1 MRKFNKILIIIGIS
15 IILLIPTVVYA
26 ANYFSSIKQS
36 NDIVNDN
43 TSFVPNYTS
52 INSYEDLV
60 HNSLYDED
68 LSNSNNHSNPKF
80 LQFNANIRLF
90 SDLVIYTDV
99 NIDLNGKEFDLN
111 GHNLTFKNSYYTNL
125 VIENGTITNSKS
137 NESKLTFDL
146 PNGIAAYEN
155 VIDPNSTGTIT
166 VVVANQ
172 DSNMVLNNALN
183 YAIFKLYGYNYGFE
197 LYRNSNPTCRSCQ
210 FEHDSSETETCCV
223 YAISDLEFIDH
234 LYGYNIQYSYESKD
248 TSVLTNNGRLL
259 KSGTVELTIT
269 ATIDATSS
277 SRTIYVHSLDS
288 NQYNDAGLSLLL
300 QYFEPYYDSENSVY
314 NFSTQVLIPKKIAY
328 LGITLGYTFYDSSKN
343 SITGI
348 VADSLDNNNYYIMT
362 VNSIVKSIEITAN
375 KGDTNKSCSIDV
387 SGNAVSNIIDKNT
400 IARQLVSKIVGNQIG
415 ITKDSAGINGYT
427 KTILSTDISEFS
439 SYVSGI
445 SYSLV
450 NNSDNIYK
458 INSDNILHVN
468 PSGERLL
475 NPEES
480 LTSTA
485 VICTVTFRDDCGLK
499 PDSVN
504 SIQVSVPIKYLN
516 NDGEQAGL
524 ASFRPYY
531 VQFDKWISLASG
543 GQTINDFTFRGTVG
557 NDYPIINLIP
567 QIYSNEGLLI
577 EGVIKDGGTYP
588 VYSRVNGDTKTYYYL
603 VDNVEIIIN
612 DTNLIIPVSSI
623 IQFIYIYEEQEI
635 RDKNNVTAEMVASGN
650 LRYKITINKNY
661 VLESVSTVGLYYEYK
676 MNETSDWTTDG
687 DFISYFNLPGIFRCG
702 ENERFTDQTLFD
714 YIKGLG
720 VYGSQTTDYFDTKL
734 LINGATFD
742 VSGMTITSFKGLEAF
757 KNVTSLNASNS
768 GFTINDIKYVAKMD
782 SLETL
787 NISNN
792 GLTDYSSSR
801 MGFPT
806 GTKTD
811 FISELASLKYL
822 TTLDVSNNKIY
833 DFSGLVNLPAIKTIY
848 LQNNLFE
855 YTLTAPIL
863 NISIDISPII
873 NQIYGSKGALNTA
886 VYSQLLA
893 KEVSI
898 YNDVDESG
906 NPKKFVS
913 EGEVAAIYKNL
924 TNVEYQNKLANGV
937 DIETLFAS
945 YCTSENGKYY
955 SNIELFNGGITQS
968 NRVGSNNG
976 DSTVDGKIN
985 NISSANKN
993 YEYVEFRIPE
1003 GSDKYTATQF
1013 EVVYHYTIFVMEQ
1026 GWLTSNYEEVSVE
1039 IIIPYQVKRY

>member
-1 MRKFNKILIIIGIS
+1 MGKFNKLLIIIGIS

-43 TSFVPNYTS
+43 ISFVPNYTS
-52 INSYEDLV
+52 ISSYEDLV

-68 LSNSNNHSNPKF
+68 LSNSNNNSNPKF
-80 LQFNANIRLF
+80 LQFDDNIRLF
-90 SDLVIYTDV
+90 SDLVIYADV
-99 NIDLNGKEFDLN
+99 NIDLNEKEFDLN

-125 VIENGTITNSKS
+125 VIENGTITNSKI

-172 DSNMVLNNALN
+172 DSDMVLNNALN
-183 YAIFKLYGYNYGFE
+183 YAVFKLYGYNYGFE
-197 LYRNSNPTCRSCQ
+197 LYRNNNPTCRTCQ
-210 FEHDSSETETCCV
+210 FEHDSSETCCV

-234 LYGYNIQYSYESKD
+234 LYGYNIQYSYVSSD
-248 TSVLTNNGRLL
+248 TSVLTNKGNLL
-259 KSGTVELTIT
+259 TSGTVGLTIT
-269 ATIDATSS
+269 ATIDDATSS

-300 QYFEPYYDSENSVY
+300 QYFEPYYDSESSVY
-314 NFSTQVLIPKKIAY
+314 NFSTQVLIPKNIAY
-328 LGITLGYTFYDSSKN
+328 LGITLGYTFYDGSNN
-343 SITGI
+343 SISGI
-348 VADSLDNNNYYIMT
+348 VADSLDDNYSIMT
-362 VNSIVKSIEITAN
+362 VNSVVNSIEITAN
-375 KGDTNKSCSIDV
+375 KDDTKKSYSINV

-427 KTILSTDISEFS
+427 KKILSTDIREFS
-439 SYVSGI
+439 SYVSSI

-458 INSDNILHVN
+458 INSENILHVN

-480 LTSTA
+480 LTLTA

-499 PDSVN
+499 PESVK
-504 SIQVSVPIKYLN
+504 SIQVSVPIKYIN

-543 GQTINDFTFRGTVG
+543 GQTINDFTLRGTVG

-577 EGVIKDGGTYP
+577 EGVIKNGGTYP
-588 VYSRVNGDTKTYYYL
+588 VYSRVNGETKTYYYL

-612 DTNLIIPVSSI
+612 DTNSIIPVSSI
-623 IQFIYIYEEQEI
+623 IQFSYIYQEQEK

-702 ENERFTDQTLFD
+702 ENERFTDQTLFNH
-714 YIKGLG
+714 IKGLG

-742 VSGMTITSFKGLEAF
+742 VSGMSISSFKGLEAF

-768 GFTINDIKYVAKMD
+768 GFTTNDIKYVAKMD

-787 NISNN
+787 IISNN
-792 GLTDYSSSR
+792 NLTDYSGSN

-848 LQNNLFE
+848 LQKNLFE
-855 YTLTAPIL
+855 YTVSFFGFT
-863 NISIDISPII
+863 IDIGAIV

-906 NPKKFVS
+906 NPKKFES
-913 EGEVAAIYKNL
+913 EGEVAAIYNNL

-937 DIETLFAS
+937 NIETLFAS
-945 YCTSENGKYY
+945 YCEYDPVTGKYY
-955 SNIELFNGGITQS
+955 SNIELFNGGVTQS
-968 NRVGSNNG
+968 KRVESNDGN
-976 DSTVDGKIN
+976 STVDGIIGS
-985 NISSANKN
+985 ISSTNKV
-993 YEYVEFRIPE
+993 YEYVEFRCTD
-1003 GSDKYTATQF
+1003 SNKYNATQF
-1013 EVVYHYTIFVMEQ
+1013 EVVYHYTIFVMKKGILE
-1026 GWLTSNYEEVSVE
+1026 TNYEAVSVE

>member
-1 MRKFNKILIIIGIS
+1 MRKFNKFLIIIGIS

-36 NDIVNDN
+36 NDIVNNN
-43 TSFVPNYTS
+43 TSFVPNYTPIS
-52 INSYEDLV
+52 KYEDLV

-80 LQFNANIRLF
+80 LQFTDDIRLF

-99 NIDLNGKEFDLN
+99 NIDLNEMKLDLN

-125 VIENGTITNSKS
+125 IIENGIITNSKT

-146 PNGIAAYEN
+146 PNGIAAYEG
-155 VIDPNSTGTIT
+155 VIDPDSTGTIN

-183 YAIFKLYGYNYGFE
+183 YAVFKLYGYNYGFE
-197 LYRNSNPTCRSCQ
+197 LYRSNNPTCRTCQ
-210 FEHDSSETETCCV
+210 FEHNLSETCCV

-234 LYGYNIQYSYESKD
+234 LYGYNIQYSYESLD
-248 TSVLTNNGRLL
+248 TTVLTNKGNLL

-269 ATIDATSS
+269 ARIGATSS

-314 NFSTQVLIPKKIAY
+314 NFSAEVLIPKNIPY
-328 LGITLGYTFYDSSKN
+328 LGITLGYTFYDSSKQ
-343 SITGI
+343 SIPGI
-348 VADSLDNNNYYIMT
+348 VADSLDDNYYIMT
-362 VNSIVKSIEITAN
+362 VNSVVNSIEITAN
-375 KGDTNKSCSIDV
+375 KDDTSKSCSINV
-387 SGNAVSNIIDKNT
+387 AGNAVSNIIDKNT
-400 IARQLVSKIVGNQIG
+400 IARKLVSKIVGNEIG
-415 ITKDSAGINGYT
+415 ITKDSSGKNGYT
-427 KTILSTDISEFS
+427 TKTLSTDISSEFS

-445 SYSLV
+445 SYKLV
-450 NNSDNIYK
+450 NNSDNIYN
-458 INSDNILHVN
+458 IDSNNILHVN

-485 VICTVTFRDDCGLK
+485 VICTVTFYVDCGLK

-504 SIQVSVPIKYLN
+504 EIQVSVPIKYIN
-516 NDGEQAGL
+516 NDGEQTGL

-543 GQTINDFTFRGTVG
+543 GQTINDFTLRGTVG

-577 EGVIKDGGTYP
+577 EGVIKNGGTYP
-588 VYSRVNGDTKTYYYL
+588 VYSRSNGGTKTYYYL
-603 VDNVEIIIN
+603 VDNVETIID
-612 DTNLIIPVSSI
+612 DTNSIILVRSI
-623 IQFIYIYEEQEI
+623 IQFSYIYEGQEI
-635 RDKNNVTAEMVASGN
+635 VDKNDVTAEMVASGN

-676 MNETSDWTTDG
+676 MNENSDWTTEG
-687 DFISYFNLPGIFRCG
+687 DFISYFNLPGIFRFG
-702 ENERFTDQTLFD
+702 DNERFKDQTLFD
-714 YIKGLG
+714 YIKGLP

-734 LINGATFD
+734 LINEATFD
-742 VSGMTITSFKGLEAF
+742 VSGKTIESFKGLEAF
-757 KNVTSLNASNS
+757 KNVTSLNASHS
-768 GFTINDIKYVAKMD
+768 GFTTNDIKYVAKMD

-792 GLTDYSSSR
+792 NLKDYSESL

-806 GTKTD
+806 GTKAD

-822 TTLDVSNNKIY
+822 TTLDVSNNQIY

-848 LQNNLFE
+848 LQKNLFE
-855 YTLTAPIL
+855 YTVSFFGFP
-863 NISIDISPII
+863 IDIGAIV

-886 VYSQLLA
+886 VYTQLLA
-893 KEVSI
+893 KEVEI
-898 YNDVDESG
+898 YNDVDAGG
-906 NPKKFVS
+906 NPIKFVS
-913 EGEVAAIYKNL
+913 EGEVAAIYRNL

-937 DIETLFAS
+937 KIETLFAS
-945 YCTSENGKYY
+945 YCTYENGKYY
-955 SNIELFNGGITQS
+955 SNIELFNGGVIQSKRFQS
-968 NRVGSNNG
+968 NSG
-976 DSTVDGKIN
+976 DSTVDGKIQ
-985 NISSANKN
+985 NISSTNKE
-993 YEYVEFRIPE
+993 YEYVEFRCTD
-1003 GSDKYTATQF
+1003 SNKTTATQF
-1013 EVVYHYTIFVMEQ
+1013 EVVYHYTIFIMEK
-1026 GWLTSNYEEVSVE
+1026 GLLTSNYKEVPVD

>member
-1 MRKFNKILIIIGIS
+1 MRKFNKFLIIIGIS

-36 NDIVNDN
+36 NDIVNNN
-43 TSFVPNYTS
+43 TSFAPNYTS
-52 INSYEDLV
+52 IRSYEDLV
-60 HNSLYDED
+60 YNSLYDED

-80 LQFNANIRLF
+80 LQFNDNIRLF

-99 NIDLNGKEFDLN
+99 NINLNGKTLDLN

-125 VIENGTITNSKS
+125 IIENGTITNSKT

-155 VIDPNSTGTIT
+155 VIDQNPTGTIN

-172 DSNMVLNNALN
+172 NPDMVLNNALN
-183 YAIFKLYGYNYGFE
+183 YAVFKLYGYNYGFE
-197 LYRNSNPTCRSCQ
+197 LYRNNNPTCRTCQ
-210 FEHDSSETETCCV
+210 FEHNSSETCCV

-234 LYGYNIQYSYESKD
+234 LYGYNIQYSYVSKD
-248 TSVLTNNGRLL
+248 TTVLSNKGNLL

-269 ATIDATSS
+269 ARIGATSS

-300 QYFEPYYDSENSVY
+300 QYFEPYYDSGNDVY
-314 NFSTQVLIPKKIAY
+314 NFSAEVLIPKNIPY
-328 LGITLGYTFYDSSKN
+328 LDITLGYTFHDSSKQ
-343 SITGI
+343 SISGI
-348 VADSLDNNNYYIMT
+348 TADSLDANYYIMT
-362 VNSIVKSIEITAN
+362 VNSVVNSITITAN
-375 KGDTNKSCSIDV
+375 KDDTSKSCSINV
-387 SGNAVSNIIDKNT
+387 AGNAVSNIIDKNT
-400 IARQLVSKIVGNQIG
+400 IARKLVSKIVGNEIG
-415 ITKDSAGINGYT
+415 ITKDSSGINGYT
-427 KTILSTDISEFS
+427 KKTLSTDYSEFS

-445 SYSLV
+445 SYKLV
-450 NNSDNIYK
+450 NNSDNIYN
-458 INSDNILHVN
+458 INSDNVLHVN

-485 VICTVTFRDDCGLK
+485 VICTVTFRIDCGLK
-499 PDSVN
+499 PESVN
-504 SIQVSVPIKYLN
+504 EIEVSVPIKYIN
-516 NDGEQAGL
+516 NDGEQTGL

-543 GQTINDFTFRGTVG
+543 GQTINDFTLRGTVG

-577 EGVIKDGGTYP
+577 KGVIKNGGTYP
-588 VYSRVNGDTKTYYYL
+588 VYSRKDGTSYYL
-603 VDNVEIIIN
+603 VDNVETPIDDSN
-612 DTNLIIPVSSI
+612 SIIPVSDI
-623 IQFIYIYEEQEI
+623 IQFSYIYEGQEI
-635 RDKNNVTAEMVASGN
+635 KDKNNVTAKMVASGN

-676 MNETSDWTTDG
+676 MNENSDWTTEG

-702 ENERFTDQTLFD
+702 ENERFTDETLFN
-714 YIKGLG
+714 YIKGLP

-734 LINGATFD
+734 LINKATFD
-742 VSGMTITSFKGLEAF
+742 VSGKTITSFKGLEAF

-768 GFTINDIKYVAKMD
+768 GFTTNDIKYVAKMD

-787 NISNN
+787 NISSNV
-792 GLTDYSSSR
+792 LSDYSSSTY
-801 MGFPT
+801 GFPT

-848 LQNNLFE
+848 LQKNLFE
-855 YTLTAPIL
+855 YTVSFFGFTF
-863 NISIDISPII
+863 DIGAIV

-898 YNDVDESG
+898 YNDVDASG
-906 NPKKFVS
+906 NLIKFVS
-913 EGEVAAIYKNL
+913 EGDVAAIYKNL
-924 TNVEYQNKLANGV
+924 TNVEYQNKLADGV
-937 DIETLFAS
+937 DIETLFES
-945 YCTSENGKYY
+945 YCTNVNGKYY
-955 SNIELFNGGITQS
+955 SNRELFNGGVIQS
-968 NRVGSNNG
+968 KRVGGKYNTNNG
-976 DSTVDGKIN
+976 KIDGI
-985 NISSANKN
+985 ISSISSTNN
-993 YEYVEFRIPE
+993 EYEYVEFRCTD
-1003 GSDKYTATQF
+1003 SNKKTATQF
-1013 EVVYHYTIFVMEQ
+1013 EVVYHYTIFF
-1026 GWLTSNYEEVSVE
+1026 TEEASDKYKEVPVE

>member
-1 MRKFNKILIIIGIS
+1 M
-15 IILLIPTVVYA
+15 VYA

-36 NDIVNDN
+36 NDIINNN

-52 INSYEDLV
+52 ISSYEDLV
-60 HNSLYDED
+60 YNSLYDED

-80 LQFNANIRLF
+80 LQFNDNIRLF

-99 NIDLNGKEFDLN
+99 NIDLNGKTLDLN

-125 VIENGTITNSKS
+125 IIENGTITNSKT

-146 PNGIAAYEN
+146 PNGIAAYED
-155 VIDPNSTGTIT
+155 VIDPNSTGTIN

-183 YAIFKLYGYNYGFE
+183 YAVFKLYGYNYGFE
-197 LYRNSNPTCRSCQ
+197 LYRNNNPTCRTCR
-210 FEHDSSETETCCV
+210 FEHDSSETCCV

-234 LYGYNIQYSYESKD
+234 LYGYNIQYSYVSRD
-248 TSVLTNNGRLL
+248 ITVLTNKGNLL

-269 ATIDATSS
+269 ARIGATSS

-300 QYFEPYYDSENSVY
+300 QYFEPYYDSGNSVY
-314 NFSTQVLIPKKIAY
+314 NFSAEVLIPKNIPY
-328 LGITLGYTFYDSSKN
+328 LGITLGYTFYDGSGK
-343 SITGI
+343 SISGI
-348 VADSLDNNNYYIMT
+348 VADSLDGNYYVMT
-362 VNSIVKSIEITAN
+362 VNSVVNSITITAS
-375 KGDTNKSCSIDV
+375 KGDTSKSCSINV

-400 IARQLVSKIVGNQIG
+400 IARKLVSKIVGNEIG
-415 ITKDSAGINGYT
+415 ITKDNAGINGYT
-427 KTILSTDISEFS
+427 KKTLSTDISSEFS
-439 SYVSGI
+439 SYVEKI

-485 VICTVTFRDDCGLK
+485 VICTVTFKYDCGLK

-504 SIQVSVPIKYLN
+504 EIQVSVPIKYIN
-516 NDGEQAGL
+516 NDGEQTGL

-531 VQFDKWISLASG
+531 VQFDKWISLESG
-543 GQTINDFTFRGTVG
+543 GQTINDFTLRGTVG

-577 EGVIKDGGTYP
+577 EGVIKNGGTYP
-588 VYSRVNGDTKTYYYL
+588 VYSRTDGTYYYL
-603 VDNVEIIIN
+603 VDNVETIIN
-612 DTNLIIPVSSI
+612 DTNSIIPVSSI
-623 IQFIYIYEEQEI
+623 IQFSYIYEGQEI
-635 RDKNNVTAEMVASGN
+635 IDKNNVTAEMVASGN
-650 LRYKITINKNY
+650 LGYKITINKNF
-661 VLESVSTVGLYYEYK
+661 VLESVSTVGLYYQYK
-676 MNETSDWTTDG
+676 MNENSYWTTEG

-702 ENERFTDQTLFD
+702 DNERFTDPTLFD
-714 YIKGLG
+714 YIKGLE

-734 LINGATFD
+734 LINEATFD
-742 VSGMTITSFKGLEAF
+742 VGGKTITSFKGLEAF

-768 GFTINDIKYVAKMD
+768 GFTIDDIQYVAKMD

-787 NISNN
+787 NISSN
-792 GLTDYSSSR
+792 GLTDYSGSTL
-801 MGFPT
+801 GFPT

-822 TTLDVSNNKIY
+822 TTLYVSNNKIY

-855 YTLTAPIL
+855 YKVSFFGFPF
-863 NISIDISPII
+863 DIGAIV

-886 VYSQLLA
+886 VYSQLIA

-898 YNDVDESG
+898 YNDVDASG
-906 NPKKFVS
+906 TPIKFVS

-924 TNVEYQNKLANGV
+924 TNVEYQNKLANEV
-937 DIETLFAS
+937 SIEELFAS
-945 YCTSENGKYY
+945 YCKKDPVTGKYY
-955 SNIELFNGGITQS
+955 SNIKLFNGGVNQS
-968 NRVGSNNG
+968 KRVGGKHNTNNG
-976 DSTVDGKIN
+976 KIDGI
-985 NISSANKN
+985 ISSISPTDKT
-993 YEYVEFRIPE
+993 YEYVEFRCTD
-1003 GSDKYTATQF
+1003 SNKKTATQF
-1013 EVVYHYTIFVMEQ
+1013 EVVYHYTIFFTKEA
-1026 GWLTSNYEEVSVE
+1026 SSEYKEVPVE